1 MPILENWS
9 IIRDNNDPY
18 LAPELRT
25 TRLNGDVFNDE
36 KMRFENGTN
45 ISTSRLKELNIKN
58 GYARTLNTT
67 YVLGKVSEEFQNFMN
82 DNGYKIEDYCTK
94 E

>member
-25 TRLNGDVFNDE
+25 IRLNGDIFDDE
-36 KMRFENGTN
+36 QMRFENGTN
-45 ISTSRLKELNIKN
+45 VSTSKLKELNIKK

-67 YVLGKVSEEFQNFMN
+67 YVLGKVSEEFQKFMD

>member
-25 TRLNGDVFNDE
+25 IRLNGEIFDDE

-45 ISTSRLKELNIKN
+45 VSTSKLNEINIKE
-58 GYARTLNTT
+58 GYARTSNTT
-67 YVLGKVSEEFQNFMN
+67 YILGKVSEEFQKFMD
-82 DNGYKIEDYCTK
+82 DNGYKIEDYYK
-94 E
+94 